1 MNTVYHEQQNVKLY
15 CNSAKKLEDVSHF
28 HSELEMVVCF
38 SGKVNCFLNG
48 RNFNLGEGDI
58 VLVFPNQVHN
68 YKMLEDGEFL
78 ILKFYPEMLPNM
90 KGFFKSYLPGRTKL
104 NFSESDDFKEL
115 TYHFRKRY
123 DAEQDNSASLL
134 IGYLNMAMFYIKPM
148 LAAEPVANIS
158 SGNFEKIRN
167 YCIHNYRSKITLD
180 ILSKELHLSGQRI
193 SHIFNQNMR
202 LTIPQYV
209 NFLRVSE
216 ACQLLADT
224 SDSVAKISADVG
236 FESLRSFNRVF
247 FEIMKMTPREF
258 RDKRKKESDI
268 FGVLA

>member
-1 MNTVYHEQQNVKLY
+1 MNKVYYEQKKVKLACY
-15 CNSAKKLEDVSHF
+15 NTEKLSEVPHF
-28 HSELEMVVCF
+28 HPELEMIVCF
-38 SGKVNCFLNG
+38 SGKANCFLSG
-48 RNFNLGEGDI
+48 KNFDFGAGDV

-68 YKMLEDGEFL
+68 YNMIKNGEFL
-78 ILKFYPEMLPNM
+78 VITFYPDLIPYMKYYFKHNLP
-90 KGFFKSYLPGRTKL
+90 KRPKV
-104 NFSESDDFKEL
+104 NFNESEEL
-115 TYHFRKRY
+115 KKIIFSLKDNY
-123 DAEQDNSASLL
+123 DETVDNSESLL
-134 IGYLNMAMFYIKPM
+134 IGYLNMAVFFMKPM
-148 LAAEPVANIS
+148 LAAEPIANIS

-180 ILSKELHLSGQRI
+180 ILSNELHLSGQRI

-258 RDKRKKESDI
+258 RDKRNKESDI
-268 FGVLA
+268 VEVLA